1 MTRHSSTILA
11 ALATAGLIGC
21 TAAPHAVRSRDAAR
35 LIEPQGPGRVHTGT
49 LVARVDG
56 QPRDI
61 EYYVNGTRIEPD
73 KALAWWRDSRL
84 ELELAP
90 GRYSLEA
97 TYRIRGFAGDEA
109 RGRIRTRGPIE
120 VAAGGRVELAASL
133 RKDWRGEPDE
143 RVTYFR
149 VLTSSTPAGP
159 EAAAAP
165 PAGAPSPPPHSSAR
179 VPVEIVPPPAD
190 VVLRESASVRPLPE
204 PVVTRDEA
212 PAAPASVIRITSAG
226 SAPQHGPDAIVIHGD
241 QVLSSGWR
249 RDSTIP
255 NLVLPAPP
263 PAAELGGAPPTPAE
277 PEAATSDVDLP
288 PADEPTN
295 EDLPPGTDE
304 PASARGSVVLEDASP
319 PTPEDGAA
327 RIAVVLR
334 SDPPGAHVSLDERYV
349 GRTPLRL
356 RLDPRRDHVLQFE
369 RAGCQERVQLLS
381 SQSWEQGRSPILQ
394 VQLDCP

>member
-1 MTRHSSTILA
+1 MTRHSSTILV

-21 TAAPHAVRSRDAAR
+21 TAPHAVRSRDAAR
-35 LIEPQGPGRVHTGT
+35 LIEPEGPGRIHTGT

-61 EYYVNGTRIEPD
+61 EYYVNGKRIEPD

-97 TYRIRGFAGDEA
+97 TYRIRGFAGDDA

-133 RKDWRGEPDE
+133 RKDWRGVPDE
-143 RVTYFR
+143 RITYFR
-149 VLTSSTPAGP
+149 VLSSGTPAGTDV
-159 EAAAAP
+159 AAAAP
-165 PAGAPSPPPHSSAR
+165 AGEPAPSPHSSAR

-190 VVLRESASVRPLPE
+190 VVLREAGGARPLPE
-204 PVVTRDEA
+204 PVVIRDEPA
-212 PAAPASVIRITSAG
+212 PAQVVRITSAG
-226 SAPQHGPDAIVIHGD
+226 PTPHRGPDAIVIHGD

-249 RDSTIP
+249 RDSTGP
-255 NLVLPAPP
+255 NLVLPAPAE
-263 PAAELGGAPPTPAE
+263 PAAE
-277 PEAATSDVDLP
+277 TSDVDLP
-288 PADEPTN
+288 PAAEPTN
-295 EDLPPGTDE
+295 EDLPPGPDE
-304 PASARGSVVLEDASP
+304 PASPRGSVVLEDASP

-369 RAGCQERVQLLS
+369 RAGCEERVQLLS